1 MVPYRRLY
9 KQMEAVT
16 VLGSL
21 DYTRS
26 RAQHLRHDTSGPQK
40 VRRGG
45 MPAALEKLCDAPN
58 VVQRIITIRRPHQN
72 VDKTHERRVQR
83 VAALVQVV
91 VGKDRTIV
99 LCDGANDRVLG
110 QIRLDDNLAGTI
122 AATGAAGDLF
132 QQIVGA
138 LPRPKIG
145 QL

>member
-1 MVPYRRLY
+1 
-9 KQMEAVT
+9 
-16 VLGSL
+16 
-21 DYTRS
+21 
-26 RAQHLRHDTSGPQK
+26 
-40 VRRGG
+40 

-58 VVQRIITIRRPHQN
+58 VVLRIITIRRPHQD
-72 VDKTHERRVQR
+72 VGQAHERRIQG
-83 VAALVQVV
+83 VAALAQVV
-91 VGKDRTIV
+91 VGKDRAVV
-99 LCDGANDRVLG
+99 LGNGANDRVLG